1 MTRRRLLAALTLTLT
16 CAPAVFPDREDEP
29 PSRFETIPRR
39 PLRGED
45 FEVSVAVPR
54 GDEIE
59 GDLARR
65 KLDLHERGDLAAFKD
80 AVGQLRRLAERQHEF
95 EESHPERVLPFRH
108 DLASRGK
115 RRALHEMM
123 AIADGLLRDE
133 TGGASRE
140 GRMYQLLEL
149 HHAVDNSL
157 RYPIK
162 KNYEIVPEIF
172 PILLLKARAHRSI
185 ARDFAPAAPAS
196 DPRAAEPLPS
206 SFWSPSGEVRAKD
219 LYAGFGRTALPSY
232 DGICEYAKPKTG
244 WGAHP
249 GFEISCGGEKLEF
262 KLGDEIYGGPF
273 NTRVFDAL
281 GYHTFP
287 IDRLPALRL
296 KYDRRVLTEYNSRR
310 YLAMY
315 ARILFIPVA
324 KHVVTKIEDPFERIV
339 AAMTTDGRRL
349 TPAELKS
356 GLLRDATVVKG
367 RPRPETVAAN
377 YDADFERKIASL
389 VWEPGT
395 VAHEPDTIHTI
406 GAWDYDQ
413 LDHAERREVRAVFV
427 LSAWLDQYNMRWENT
442 RLAYV
447 KDGEGWLLRHLFSDV
462 GSGLSDAHSMLHST
476 NSDIEKM
483 PWTVT
488 EVSGGKVKF
497 SGFAPNVMNDAFAR
511 TTAGDARWMLRR
523 MAALSE
529 TQILEALLATSMS
542 AAEVRLA
549 LEKLVS
555 KRQKMMADFG
565 LAAERPEIM
574 RRRIDTS
581 LEFDPARP
589 EDLAV
594 VTLSRSD
601 GSRVVPE
608 IGDWVIQK
616 GHLVRRVAP
625 APQRAVSQAS
635 SATTATGAMKR

>member
-1 MTRRRLLAALTLTLT
+1 
-16 CAPAVFPDREDEP
+16 
-29 PSRFETIPRR
+29 
-39 PLRGED
+39 
-45 FEVSVAVPR
+45 
-54 GDEIE
+54 
-59 GDLARR
+59 
-65 KLDLHERGDLAAFKD
+65 
-80 AVGQLRRLAERQHEF
+80 
-95 EESHPERVLPFRH
+95 
-108 DLASRGK
+108 
-115 RRALHEMM
+115 
-123 AIADGLLRDE
+123 
-133 TGGASRE
+133 
-140 GRMYQLLEL
+140 
-149 HHAVDNSL
+149 
-157 RYPIK
+157 
-162 KNYEIVPEIF
+162 
-172 PILLLKARAHRSI
+172 
-185 ARDFAPAAPAS
+185 
-196 DPRAAEPLPS
+196 
-206 SFWSPSGEVRAKD
+206 
-219 LYAGFGRTALPSY
+219 
-232 DGICEYAKPKTG
+232 
-244 WGAHP
+244 
-249 GFEISCGGEKLEF
+249 
-262 KLGDEIYGGPF
+262 
-273 NTRVFDAL
+273 
-281 GYHTFP
+281 
-287 IDRLPALRL
+287 
-296 KYDRRVLTEYNSRR
+296 
-310 YLAMY
+310 
-315 ARILFIPVA
+315 
-324 KHVVTKIEDPFERIV
+324 
-339 AAMTTDGRRL
+339 
-349 TPAELKS
+349 
-356 GLLRDATVVKG
+356 
-367 RPRPETVAAN
+367 
-377 YDADFERKIASL
+377 
-389 VWEPGT
+389 

-447 KDGEGWLLRHLFSDV
+447 KDGEGWRLRHLFSDV

-565 LAAERPEIM
+565 LAAERPDIM
-574 RRRIDTS
+574 SRRIETS

-625 APQRAVSQAS
+625 APQRTVSQAS